1 MPASSFKR
9 DARSPSITDID
20 EMAQSGFK
28 ISNAQLRISG
38 ASSISKKGQQEH
50 DRKTD
55 LTIQKFQKISLKIN
69 QHKFIDIKDVLANY
83 GELEK
88 EIENHKKRLVN
99 EGGQDFNTI
108 DAFRLIDISGQ
119 GSVNF

>member
-1 MPASSFKR
+1 M
-9 DARSPSITDID
+9 
-20 EMAQSGFK
+20 
-28 ISNAQLRISG
+28 
-38 ASSISKKGQQEH
+38 
-50 DRKTD
+50 
-55 LTIQKFQKISLKIN
+55 TIQKFQKISLKIN

-108 DAFRLIDISGQ
+108 DAFRLIDISG
-119 GSVNF
+119 